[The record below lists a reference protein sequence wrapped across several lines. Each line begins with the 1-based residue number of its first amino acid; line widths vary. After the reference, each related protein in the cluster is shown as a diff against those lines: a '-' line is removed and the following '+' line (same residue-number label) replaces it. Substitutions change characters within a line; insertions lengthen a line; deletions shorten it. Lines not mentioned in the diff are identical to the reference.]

1 MTVTTMQ
8 AAIYARKSTQ
18 QNVADDAKSVT
29 RQVEHARAYATR
41 KGWSLATDHIYIDD
55 GISGA
60 EFERRPGFLRLM
72 NAIGRKR
79 RPFDVLIMSEESRLG
94 REAIETSYA
103 LKKLLQAGVR
113 VFFYLEDRERTLDS
127 PTDKLLLSVTSF
139 ADELEREKA
148 RQRAFDT
155 SLRKAR
161 VGHVTGGLVFGY
173 DNVAVV
179 GDDGRKSHVVRVINE
194 TQAALVREIFDRYV
208 SGWGYARIA
217 KTLNALHA
225 PAPRPTEDKPAGWSP
240 SSVRC
245 ILLRELYRGV
255 VTWNRSQKRDKWGQQ
270 RQTKRPESEWLT
282 REAPELRIVSD
293 VLWAAAQERM
303 SRTRATVASCLSDD
317 GSLKIVRR
325 DIGSRYLLS
334 GFGRCATCGWSMTII
349 TRQHGKVRKPFLG
362 CLSHYKRGGVVCPN
376 GRLVPLEIADRAVLG
391 ALATDVLDPGVVA
404 AVIDLVFEQL
414 RPAQVESTV
423 ASLRQQLRDLDR
435 IIGNL
440 MAAIEA
446 GQAPAPLVAKLADR
460 QREREAL
467 LAAIGAASAVEQ
479 IHVDRAA
486 IETRVLAQVADWRA
500 LLTESVEDGRTLLRE
515 VLTGPLMFTPK
526 PDGYHF
532 RGAVAT
538 GELIAGAV
546 EGAHKLASP
555 AGVEERRRWQ
565 PATFV
570 AGIAA

>member
-1 MTVTTMQ
+1 MI

-18 QNVADDAKSVT
+18 QDVADDAKSVT
-29 RQVEHARAYATR
+29 RQVEHARAYAAK
-41 KGWSLATDHIYIDD
+41 KGWIVGPDADCIFDEDD
-55 GISGA
+55 EVSGA
-60 EFERRPGFLRLM
+60 EFAKRPGFVRLM
-72 NAIGRKR
+72 NALTP
-79 RPFDVLIMSEESRLG
+79 RPPFQVLIMSEESRLG
-94 REAIETSYA
+94 RESIETAYA
-103 LKKLLQAGVR
+103 MKRLIQAGVR
-113 VFFYLEDRERTLDS
+113 VFFYLTDTERTLDN
-127 PTDKLLLSVTSF
+127 PMDKVMLSLAAF

-173 DNVAVV
+173 DNVPVV
-179 GDDGRKSHVVRVINE
+179 GEDGKKSHVVRVVNE
-194 TQAALVREIFDRYV
+194 AQAALVREIFDRYV

-217 KTLNALHA
+217 KALNAAHA
-225 PAPRPTEDKPAGWSP
+225 PAPRPTEHKPAGWSP

-245 ILLRELYRGV
+245 ILLRDLYRGV
-255 VTWNRSQKRDKWGQQ
+255 VTWNRSQKRDKWGRQ
-270 RQTKRPESEWLT
+270 RQTKRPEGEWLT

-293 VLWAAAQERM
+293 VLWAAAQDRM
-303 SRTRATVASCLSDD
+303 ARTRTTLATPEGTRS
-317 GSLKIVRR
+317 IVRR

-362 CLSHYKRGGVVCPN
+362 CLSHFKRGPHVCPN
-376 GRLVPLEIADRAVLG
+376 ARLVPLETADRAVLG
-391 ALATDVLDPGVVA
+391 ALATDVLDPAVVT
-404 AVIDLVFEQL
+404 AVVDLVFDQL
-414 RPAQVESTV
+414 RPGPIESRVT
-423 ASLRQQLRDLDR
+423 ALRQQLRNLDR

-440 MAAIEA
+440 TAAIEG
-446 GQAPAPLVAKLADR
+446 GQPPAPLVAKLAER

-467 LAAIGAASAVEQ
+467 LAAIGEASALEQ
-479 IHVDRAA
+479 IQVDREA
-486 IETRVLAQVADWRA
+486 IEARVLAQVAEWRA

-515 VLTGPLMFTPK
+515 VLTGPLVFTPK

-538 GELIAGAV
+538 GELIAGAI

-555 AGVEERRRWQ
+555 AGFE
-565 PATFV
+565 PASPP
-570 AGIAA
+570 